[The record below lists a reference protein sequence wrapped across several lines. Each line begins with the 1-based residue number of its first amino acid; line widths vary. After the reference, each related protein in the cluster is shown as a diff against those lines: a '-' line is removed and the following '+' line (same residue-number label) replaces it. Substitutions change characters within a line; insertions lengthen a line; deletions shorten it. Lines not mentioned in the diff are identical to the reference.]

1 MDNKNIHVCVYMDMD
16 NKIMNVYY
24 SQRAIKLTRQYV
36 LFLYKE
42 RCQKSNFSIPEC
54 FFFDGGPKVEKT

>member
-1 MDNKNIHVCVYMDMD
+1 MDMD

-42 RCQKSNFSIPEC
+42 RCQKSNFSIPESF